1 MCDAPASFPSLQHD
15 PFIFSL
21 CSHPGCTGVLV
32 HDAML
37 GKAAVHHFA
46 DMQVLRQ
53 VQQVD
58 YMTVKG
64 SQQLYEALRL

>member
-1 MCDAPASFPSLQHD
+1 
-15 PFIFSL
+15 
-21 CSHPGCTGVLV
+21 
-32 HDAML
+32 ML

-46 DMQVLRQ
+46 DMQVRRQ